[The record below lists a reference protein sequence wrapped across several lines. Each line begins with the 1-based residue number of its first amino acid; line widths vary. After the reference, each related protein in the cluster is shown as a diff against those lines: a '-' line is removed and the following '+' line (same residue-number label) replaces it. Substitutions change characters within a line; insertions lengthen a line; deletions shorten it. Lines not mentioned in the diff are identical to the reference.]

1 MTLFKQL
8 QVDVSL
14 RAEDL
19 EPLKYLLD
27 TEFRRIHEQSP
38 HAFDNPTSW
47 ASQIAR
53 LRDQITYIRDNN
65 LSTSTITPTS

>member
-1 MTLFKQL
+1 MFKQL

-19 EPLKYLLD
+19 EPLKFLLD

-38 HAFDNPTSW
+38 YAFDDPTTW

-65 LSTSTITPTS
+65 LSTSTITNCS

>member
-1 MTLFKQL
+1 MMYKQL
-8 QVDVSL
+8 QVDLSL

-27 TEFRRIHEQSP
+27 TEFRRIHQQSP
-38 HAFDNPTSW
+38 YAFDDPTTW

-53 LRDQITYIRDNN
+53 LRDQITYIRDKN
-65 LSTSTITPTS
+65 LSTSTPKV